1 MRVKSGPTNV
11 RQMPFRPLTF
21 RSILSTAG
29 VILTHS
35 SSQQMFSSA
44 VITSA
49 EQRANTLYNLDQVQ
63 SIDFWVAWTGRR
75 SGVRSERSPF
85 NRNNAPGGNTTDL
98 LKGRAVQQV
107 GDGQQQ
113 GGVDGAEVVLQSIAL
128 VHFICLGKVEMREF
142 SVRVWNLKNSNH
154 KVARS
159 TIFGGLIAILTTQNI
174 PCRIPILYDRGVKY
188 IHTKI

>member
-1 MRVKSGPTNV
+1 
-11 RQMPFRPLTF
+11 
-21 RSILSTAG
+21 
-29 VILTHS
+29 
-35 SSQQMFSSA
+35 MFSSA

-75 SGVRSERSPF
+75 SGVRSERCSPF

-128 VHFICLGKVEMREF
+128 VYFISLGKVEIREF
-142 SVRVWNLKNSNH
+142 SVRVWNLMNSNH

-159 TIFGGLIAILTTQNI
+159 TIFGRLISILTTQTI
-174 PCRIPILYDRGVKY
+174 SCRIPILYDRGVKY
-188 IHTKI
+188 TGGAKI